1 MANDDWLERL
11 QGLAYRLE
19 WLGVAPDLAD
29 MSLGE
34 LWGVYCYLR
43 HMAEE

>member
-11 QGLAYRLE
+11 QGLVYRLE
-19 WLGVAPDLAD
+19 SLGVAPDLAGMGLCD
-29 MSLGE
+29 

-43 HMAEE
+43 HIAEG